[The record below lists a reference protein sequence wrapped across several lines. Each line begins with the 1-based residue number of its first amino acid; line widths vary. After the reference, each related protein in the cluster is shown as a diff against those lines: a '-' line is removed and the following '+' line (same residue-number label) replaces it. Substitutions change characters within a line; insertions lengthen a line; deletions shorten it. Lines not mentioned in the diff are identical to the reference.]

1 MKTAISM
8 TQNSAW
14 QLASTT
20 ARPVHQPSR
29 RLHFFAEQL
38 PSGARNVHHVYA
50 PVQKHGVVLD
60 GDAPWEAGGSVSSF
74 CGSVIRLDDGRYRLY
89 YTTVNSGSMRMAVA
103 ESDDGLAWQRLPL
116 GQEKWQGH
124 DTNRIVL
131 TGVPGAAAGDP
142 REGELVTPDGRTIVL
157 GGEDSRQ
164 NQVGQPQVMRL
175 PDGRWRMVYWHHQ
188 HGWGRVPYLYTIAE
202 SDDGLRWH
210 VPHYDRPALNA
221 HWLGDQSVLS
231 AEQRLAEKARRT
243 NDANFVYW
251 NGRLQCYEQFSQWFL
266 DAAPARRVPEDNCPD
281 FNRMIQR
288 RVSADGL
295 TWSAPEL
302 VIQADEQDPWD
313 QQFYHLAVQYHDD
326 WLIGSL
332 GHYRVENRQQTMD
345 LELAFSRDGRT
356 WERPLRGG
364 FIPRDPHGRD
374 SEGIYPP
381 NAWIDQGDR
390 WLCLYTA
397 TARKHNEHARSD
409 LPPTCIM
416 AASWRK
422 NRFVGL
428 GAGSTPG
435 GFLTPVFYPQGPDIR
450 VDADVRGW
458 LRAELCDAW
467 GQKIQGYHLED
478 SLEFTG
484 DSTSHTLRWR
494 GHDTAAFRHDPVRL
508 RFEFADADLYGV
520 EW

>member
-1 MKTAISM
+1 MQQPTP
-8 TQNSAW
+8 W

-20 ARPVHQPSR
+20 ALPAHQPSR
-29 RLHFFAEQL
+29 KLYFFTEAL
-38 PSGARNVHHVYA
+38 PLGARNIHPVYA
-50 PVQKHGVVLD
+50 PVTKHGIVLD
-60 GDAPWEAGGSVSSF
+60 GDAPWEAGGAVNGF

-89 YTTVNSGSMRMAVA
+89 YTTINTGGMRMAVA
-103 ESDDGLAWQRLPL
+103 ESDDGLAWQRRPL

-131 TGVPGAAAGDP
+131 TGVPGAETGDP

-157 GGEDSRQ
+157 DGKESRQ
-164 NQVGQPQVMRL
+164 NQVAQPQVMRL
-175 PDGRWRMVYWHHQ
+175 ADGRWRMVYWHHQ

-221 HWLGDQSVLS
+221 HWLGDQAALS
-231 AEQRLAEKARRT
+231 DEERLAEKARRT
-243 NDANFVYW
+243 NDANFMYW
-251 NGRLQCYEQFSQWFL
+251 NPRLRCYEQFSQWFL
-266 DAAPARRVPEDNCPD
+266 DAAPERRVAEDNCPA

-295 TWSAPEL
+295 RWSAPEL
-302 VIQADEQDPWD
+302 VIQADAQDPWD
-313 QQFYHLAVQYHDD
+313 QQFYHLAVQYHED

-332 GHYRVENRQQTMD
+332 GHYRVENSQQTMD
-345 LELAFSRDGRT
+345 LELVFSRDGRT

-364 FIPRDPHGRD
+364 FIPRDPQGRD
-374 SEGIYPP
+374 SEGVYPP
-381 NAWIDQGDR
+381 NAWIDRGDR

-397 TARKHNEHARSD
+397 TARKHNRHDQQD
-409 LPPTCIM
+409 LPATCIH
-416 AASWRK
+416 AASWSK

-428 GAGSTPG
+428 RAGTVPG
-435 GFLTPVFYPQGPDIR
+435 GFMTPVFYPQAPEIR
-450 VDADVRGW
+450 IDADIRGW

-467 GQKIQGYHLED
+467 GRKIDGYHLGD
-478 SLEFTG
+478 SLAITG
-484 DSTSHTLRWR
+484 DNTSHALRWGER
-494 GHDTAAFRHDPVRL
+494 DTAAFRHDPVRL
-508 RFEFADADLYGV
+508 RFEFSDAEIYCI